1 MLYIRTDMNNM
12 IATGHVMRC
21 LAIADEA
28 KEQGEQVTFL
38 LADEQAVELVEQKG
52 YQTIVLHTSWYDME
66 SELPQLLQVVEK
78 KRIEKI
84 LIDSY
89 LVTEKYLQI
98 LTSYVKTIYI
108 DDRNAFIYPVSGLI
122 CYANYWKKFN
132 YFDRYKETKLFLGT
146 EYVPLRKVFFQC
158 GNKEIRNKVEEL
170 LILSGGTDPYEIL
183 KGILEKVNKSEYRCI
198 NIICGRYY
206 TAYEDMKEEY
216 QAFDNVHIYQD
227 VSDIEKYMKTA
238 DLAISAG
245 GSTLYE
251 LCACGT
257 PTISFSF
264 VDNQLDNVKQFQE
277 DAIIDYAG
285 DARYENVVENI
296 LLNLEKYDDVL
307 FRQQRS
313 QKMIDIIDGNGSS
326 RIVEA
331 LKNI

>member
-1 MLYIRTDMNNM
+1 M
-12 IATGHVMRC
+12 
-21 LAIADEA
+21 
-28 KEQGEQVTFL
+28 
-38 LADEQAVELVEQKG
+38 
-52 YQTIVLHTSWYDME
+52 
-66 SELPQLLQVVEK
+66 QVVEK
-78 KRIEKI
+78 KKIEKI

-89 LVTEKYLQI
+89 QVTEKYLQI

-146 EYVPLRKVFFQC
+146 EYFPLRKVFFQC

-216 QAFDNVHIYQD
+216 QAFDNVHIYQA

-285 DARYENVVENI
+285 DARYENVVEYI
-296 LLNLEKYDDVL
+296 FLNLEKYDDVL